1 MIRQNPNSTS
11 LAIQDSN
18 DRTIRVDQAARDFAI
33 EWREVAS
40 LGLFWRLGDQ
50 VVREFVIS
58 SKAFKEYLLLIK
70 ELTLFPQPQFLVY
83 HG

>member
-40 LGLFWRLGDQ
+40 LGLFCIQGVFAAYQGTHSLPPTSISCLSRVIILK
-50 VVREFVIS
+50 VV
-58 SKAFKEYLLLIK
+58 Y
-70 ELTLFPQPQFLVY
+70 
-83 HG
+83 